1 MPRHL
6 IRSFTARWQPAVDRF
21 TQHPRVQRFA
31 PALANPGLWHLNR
44 RSTARAV
51 AVGMFCG
58 LIPGPLQMLG
68 AAGLA
73 ILVRANF
80 PLAVITTLYTNP
92 FTIVPLYLLAY
103 EIGRLFIPD
112 ANGRAAFV
120 APSGAGPV
128 QYFSDLLTWTAGLG
142 KPLALGL
149 VILATTL
156 ACVGW
161 AAVRI
166 GWRIH
171 AVTAWRRRQRTRSRP
186 PTERPGNPR

>member
-1 MPRHL
+1 MPRRL

-21 TQHPRVQRFA
+21 TGHPAVQRFA
-31 PALANPGLWHLNR
+31 PALAAPDLWHLNR
-44 RSTARAV
+44 RSTARAI

-68 AAGLA
+68 AAGFA

-103 EIGRLFIPD
+103 EIGRLFIPG
-112 ANGRAAFV
+112 ANDGARFAP
-120 APSGAGPV
+120 PSGGGPLEF
-128 QYFSDLLTWTAGLG
+128 FSELFTWTVGMG
-142 KPLALGL
+142 KPLVLGL

-171 AVTAWRRRQRTRSRP
+171 VVSAWRRRQRARTAPASESR
-186 PTERPGNPR
+186 RDPR